1 MDAEAHRYLINVI
14 MHYIHKVI
22 QLLTIHQYLVMA
34 ASTSS
39 TLTTNECIEDDTLV
53 TFG

>member
-1 MDAEAHRYLINVI
+1 MGTEAHRYLINGVI
-14 MHYIHKVI
+14 YEVI

-34 ASTSS
+34 ALTSS

-53 TFG
+53 MFG